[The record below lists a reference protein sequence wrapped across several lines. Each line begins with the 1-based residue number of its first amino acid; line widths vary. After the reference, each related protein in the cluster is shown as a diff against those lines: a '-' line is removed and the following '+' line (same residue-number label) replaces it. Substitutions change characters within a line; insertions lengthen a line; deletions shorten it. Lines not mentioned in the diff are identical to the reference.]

1 MGGMCNGHL
10 RTPNAQYF
18 YLTYLYVGHR
28 HAKNCRRQSKNRA
41 TSPRCVLFEVT
52 TPYHDE
58 YRPKCQFC
66 PQRCCCCCYASAQLA
81 LQLHQER
88 AQGVCSNKEAQKHLA
103 KSNGTPTMDLGHM
116 NVVLKWCVC
125 ILLVDLGIG
134 IIIIIVV
141 FFVCPPL
148 RVEFLLNTDSGY
160 PKDTGVHKTWQPLG
174 IPSAIIPIGQLHQ
187 SPPSPIPGDL
197 GRGPSHQST
206 CSNIETRMDRP
217 ISVVRVIRGVA

>member
-1 MGGMCNGHL
+1 MIGRTGTIKDTIPLVNVITFSEKKKESKNGFVSTTTKLVKCLVNWIPLRICVRSSNTQPNPDWKFMTIWSLRMGGMCNGHL
-10 RTPNAQYF
+10 RTPNAPH
-18 YLTYLYVGHR
+18 YLTHLYMGHR

-52 TPYHDE
+52 TPYYDE

-66 PQRCCCCCYASAQLA
+66 PQRCCCCCYASTQLA

-88 AQGVCSNKEAQKHLA
+88 AQGVCSNKEAQEYLA

-125 ILLVDLGIG
+125 MLLVDLGIG

-141 FFVCPPL
+141 IFCLPSFES
-148 RVEFLLNTDSGY
+148 RVF
-160 PKDTGVHKTWQPLG
+160 
-174 IPSAIIPIGQLHQ
+174 
-187 SPPSPIPGDL
+187 
-197 GRGPSHQST
+197 
-206 CSNIETRMDRP
+206 IENW
-217 ISVVRVIRGVA
+217 